1 MKSIN
6 IKIPG
11 KNYPVIIGKEA
22 FSELLSLLEKR
33 KMYKNLFFLIDQ
45 NVFKYHKKTIEKFIN
60 GYKGKLYVH
69 LYNVSEKNK
78 NYSAIQK
85 IHNDLI
91 ANGFGRDTTLVAVG
105 GGITGDVGG
114 FAASTYAR
122 GIDFVQ
128 VPTTLLSAVDSSVGG
143 KTGIN
148 FGGTKNIIGTFYQPG
163 FVLVDLKFLNTL
175 SRSDIVC
182 GAGEILKYG
191 LMTDEIKFYDLLDN
205 YEKLINLDEKYIQ
218 NMLELCIEFKGGIVA
233 EDEKE
238 SGLRKVLN
246 LGHTFAHAIEVEQNH
261 KIKHGQAV
269 AVGLAAAIELS
280 HKLNLIDSNDKDEFM
295 RLPLL
300 LRDEIKINKYSASK
314 IYEAMKRDKKGRDQK
329 IKFVLIGGIG
339 KIILDVEAEKKD
351 VIDSINYALKL
362 FGK

>member
-1 MKSIN
+1 MKNIN
-6 IKIPG
+6 IQIPG
-11 KNYPVIIGKEA
+11 NSYPVLIGREA
-22 FSELLSLLEKR
+22 FSALLPLIEKR
-33 KMYKNLFFLIDQ
+33 KLYRNLFLLVDQ
-45 NVFKYHKKTIEKFIN
+45 NVFKYHKKAIEKFTKS
-60 GYKGKLYVH
+60 YKGKLSIH

-78 NYSAIQK
+78 TYAAVQK
-85 IHNDLI
+85 IHSDLI
-91 ANGFGRDTTLVAVG
+91 KNGFGRDTTLVAVG

-114 FAASTYAR
+114 FAASTFTR
-122 GIDFVQ
+122 GINFVQ

-163 FVLVDLKFLNTL
+163 FVLVDLNFLNTL

-191 LMTDEIKFYDLLDN
+191 LMTDEKVFYDLLDN
-205 YEKLINLDEKYIQ
+205 YEKLINLNEKYIQ
-218 NMLELCIEFKGGIVA
+218 NILELCIEFKGGVVA

-261 KIKHGQAV
+261 RIKHGQAV

-280 HKLNLIDSNDKDEFM
+280 SRLNLIDSIDKDELM
-295 RLPLL
+295 QLPLL
-300 LRDEIKINKYSASK
+300 LKDEIRIKNYSAAK

-329 IKFVLIGGIG
+329 IKFVLIGGLG

-351 VIDSINYALKL
+351 VINSISYAVKL